1 MRNWRHEDNC
11 LRTGGGTTAR
21 GVCPLLLLS
30 PLPLSFPLFL
40 ADGQTLDLFISSW
53 VGSYEK
59 KVYSSRKEM
68 IEQRGG

>member
-11 LRTGGGTTAR
+11 LRTGGGATAR
-21 GVCPLLLLS
+21 GVCPLLLS

-40 ADGQTLDLFISSW
+40 ADGQTLDLFISAW